1 MTYASDHGDHLCN
14 SNDSM
19 WRCFLLI
26 RWISRFFADLVCSLI
41 SSCSSF
47 AAKRE
52 RCGKLRSSKLAMDPI
67 EISSSDSE
75 TEVEDSGRSGTAQDR
90 RVLPPW
96 DSSLTSGASARR
108 PETATSGSS
117 LRYVPHVK
125 VHANSSFSDGIGS
138 SAQSSQDDDV
148 RYFPENGHSALP
160 SAINSRISISPTG
173 DYERLSSQQ
182 ALKRTLPSSFRPHV
196 LTNKA
201 NLYEENG
208 DNICIN
214 DINGNSSRPISTDS
228 KSYMRD
234 HWSRNPDDD
243 VIMIENK
250 SSRILPPSIMPAKS
264 VSAAQV
270 AGSSDP
276 IFHSGIGDERMSK
289 DDERLIYQ
297 AALEDLN
304 QPKMEA
310 NLPDGLLS
318 VPLLRHQKIALA
330 WMLQKETRSLHCLG
344 GILADDQGLGKTI
357 SMIALIQMQRYLQ
370 SKSKSE
376 SMPNPKTEA
385 LNLDDD
391 DDNGNNALN
400 NSQVPAESKDSKPVP
415 EVSTSTHAFSKR
427 RPAGGTLVVC
437 PASVLR
443 QWARELDEKVAGAA
457 KLKVLVYHGGTR
469 TKDPVELATYDVVVT
484 TYAIVTIEVPKQ
496 PVVDEDDA
504 EERNGEAYGL
514 SPEFSA
520 SKKRKK
526 AINVSKKGKK
536 GRTGFDSSS
545 FDCSS
550 GALARVG
557 WLRVILDE
565 AQTIK
570 NHRTQVARACCSLRA
585 KTRWCLSGTPIQN
598 SIDDLYSY
606 FRFLR
611 YEPYAAYKSFCTTIK
626 IPISRNSLHGYK
638 KLQAILRA
646 IMLRRTKGTLIDGEP
661 IITLPPKSIC
671 LATVDFSKEERD
683 FYTQLEL
690 DSRMQFKAYA
700 AAGTVKQNYA
710 NILLMLLRL
719 RQACDHPL
727 LVNGYTSDY
736 LGNFSLQ
743 TAKKLPRNKLTNL
756 LDCLETSL
764 STCTSCNDTPDHP
777 VVTICGH
784 VFCYQCVSEYLNGD
798 DNTCPAHRC
807 KEPLGP
813 DVVFSKAILRSCVLG
828 DSENG
833 STSSQRA
840 DKSLIMEHEF
850 SSAKIKALLEILRAQ
865 CRGKSADAELHGPID
880 CDDESLY
887 ENTGTADST
896 CRVKAV
902 KHTAVYSSSPPEGP
916 IKAIVFSQWTSML
929 NLVEQNMVQ
938 CGIPYRRLDGTMTLA
953 ARDKAVK
960 EFNTDPEVI
969 VMLMSLKAGNLGLNM
984 VAACHVI
991 LLDLWWNPTT
1001 EDQAID
1007 RAHRIGQT
1015 RPVTVSRI
1023 TIKDTVED
1031 RILALQEE
1039 KRKMVASAFGE
1050 DQGGSAATRLTVED
1064 LKYLFLL

>member
-1 MTYASDHGDHLCN
+1 
-14 SNDSM
+14 
-19 WRCFLLI
+19 
-26 RWISRFFADLVCSLI
+26 
-41 SSCSSF
+41 
-47 AAKRE
+47 
-52 RCGKLRSSKLAMDPI
+52 MDPI

-75 TEVEDSGRSGTAQDR
+75 TEVEDSGRNGTGQDG

-96 DSSLTSGASARR
+96 GLSLTSGVSTRR
-108 PETATSGSS
+108 PDSHGQLPSAAKETATSGSS
-117 LRYVPHVK
+117 FNYVPQAK
-125 VHANSSFSDGIGS
+125 VHANSSISDGIGS
-138 SAQSSQDDDV
+138 SAQSSQVDDV
-148 RYFPENGHSALP
+148 RFFPENGHSALP
-160 SAINSRISISPTG
+160 SAINSRISSSPTG

-182 ALKRTLPSSFRPHV
+182 ALKRTLPSSFQPHV
-196 LTNKA
+196 HTNKA
-201 NLYEENG
+201 NLFEENV
-208 DNICIN
+208 DNHRIN
-214 DINGNSSRPISTDS
+214 DIHGNSSSINDIHGNSSRPSSTDS

-234 HWSRNPDDD
+234 HWSRNADDE

-250 SSRILPPSIMPAKS
+250 SSRILPPSIMPMKS
-264 VSAAQV
+264 VSAAQFT
-270 AGSSDP
+270 GSSDP
-276 IFHSGIGDERMSK
+276 IFHSGIGDDRMSK
-289 DDERLIYQ
+289 NDERLIYQ

-304 QPKMEA
+304 QPKLEA
-310 NLPDGLLS
+310 ALPDGLLS
-318 VPLLRHQKIALA
+318 VSLLRHQKIALA

-357 SMIALIQMQRYLQ
+357 SMIALIQMQRVLQ
-370 SKSKSE
+370 SKSKSGN
-376 SMPNPKTEA
+376 MPNPKTEA

-391 DDNGNNALN
+391 DDNVNNAMN
-400 NSQVPAESKDSKPVP
+400 KSQVPAESEDSKPIP
-415 EVSTSTHAFSKR
+415 EVSTSAHAFSKQ

-443 QWARELDEKVAGAA
+443 QWARELDEKVAEEA
-457 KLKVLVYHGGTR
+457 KLKVLVYHGGSR
-469 TKDPVELATYDVVVT
+469 TKDPVELANYDVVVT

-496 PVVDEDDA
+496 PLVDDDD

-514 SPEFSA
+514 SSEFSVN
-520 SKKRKK
+520 KKRKK

-536 GRTGFDSSS
+536 GRKGFDSSS

-557 WLRVILDE
+557 WFRIILDE

-585 KTRWCLSGTPIQN
+585 KRRWCLSGTPIQN
-598 SIDDLYSY
+598 AIDDLYSY
-606 FRFLR
+606 FRFLK
-611 YEPYAAYKSFCTTIK
+611 YEPYASYKSFYSTIK

-646 IMLRRTKGTLIDGEP
+646 VMLRRTKGTSIDGEP
-661 IITLPPKSIC
+661 IITLPPKTIC
-671 LATVDFSKEERD
+671 LAKVDFSKEERD
-683 FYTQLEL
+683 FYTQLEH
-690 DSRMQFKAYA
+690 DSRIQFKAYA

-727 LVNGYTSDY
+727 LVKGYSSDSI
-736 LGNFSLQ
+736 GNFSVQ
-743 TAKKLPRNKLTNL
+743 AANKLPQDTLIKL
-756 LDCLETSL
+756 LDILETSL
-764 STCTSCNDTPDHP
+764 STCTACNDTPDHP

-784 VFCYQCVSEYLNGD
+784 VFCYQCVSEYLTGD
-798 DNTCPAHRC
+798 ENTCPAHTC

-813 DVVFSKAILRSCVLG
+813 DVVFSKGILRSCLFG
-828 DSENG
+828 DFENG
-833 STSSQRA
+833 SASTHRA

-850 SSAKIKALLEILRAQ
+850 SSAKIKALLEILQSQ
-865 CRGKSADAELHGPID
+865 CRGESADAELHGPID
-880 CDDESLY
+880 CDDESLF
-887 ENTGTADST
+887 ENTGTGDSKYG
-896 CRVKAV
+896 VKAV
-902 KHTAVYSSSPPEGP
+902 KHTTVYSSSPEGP

-929 NLVEQNMVQ
+929 NLVEQNLIQ
-938 CGIPYRRLDGTMTLA
+938 FGIKYRRLDGTMTLS

-960 EFNTDPEVI
+960 DFNTDSEII

-1001 EDQAID
+1001 EDQAVD

-1050 DQGGSAATRLTVED
+1050 DQGGGTATRLTVED
-1064 LKYLFLL
+1064 LKYLFML